1 MTAVK
6 TSLKKRIH
14 AVSNVKCGWI
24 FQEMNSKGLSKF
36 WKRIRKLLSC
46 VMSSR
51 KREIGQ
57 FQVVVALQGQ
67 KKVQKKSVMHL
78 QGCCFAYLN
87 VLIFCRSCCCPHSHC
102 LKLPINSNIPQNSQ
116 VVSNC
121 KPIAFLP
128 FSLLSSPSLLKL
140 PINSNIP

>member
-1 MTAVK
+1 
-6 TSLKKRIH
+6 
-14 AVSNVKCGWI
+14 
-24 FQEMNSKGLSKF
+24 MNSKGLYQSFEKE
-36 WKRIRKLLSC
+36 IRKLLSC

-87 VLIFCRSCCCPHSHC
+87 VLLFCRSCCCPHSHC
-102 LKLPINSNIPQNSQ
+102 LKLPINSNIPENSGSEQ
-116 VVSNC
+116 LGI
-121 KPIAFLP
+121 KQQ
-128 FSLLSSPSLLKL
+128 FSFRRWQC
-140 PINSNIP
+140 